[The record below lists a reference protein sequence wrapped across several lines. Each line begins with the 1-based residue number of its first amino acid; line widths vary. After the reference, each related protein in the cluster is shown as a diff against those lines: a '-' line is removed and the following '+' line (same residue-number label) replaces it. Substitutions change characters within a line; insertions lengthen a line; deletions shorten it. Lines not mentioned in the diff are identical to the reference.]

1 MLGGQPAGG
10 GGQEV
15 GKGKRRCGV
24 GGGGVWVR
32 FLSLFCPTRFER
44 GSGNRGPAVPLCCW
58 GFRRLRCC
66 ELRGGCSSI
75 RRSAFGFLYFILYIF
90 SFFFFPLPT
99 PPRFPSAFFPLL
111 SSPDGRMLPTS
122 MGESVEKVCKSAVA
136 RVICTPLYTRPAL
149 CTHYTT
155 LTSFA
160 RPRLP
165 PSRSV
170 LQPAPSHWGPRSISS
185 ARLLCF

>member
-1 MLGGQPAGG
+1 MGG

-15 GKGKRRCGV
+15 GEGKRRCGV

-136 RVICTPLYTRPAL
+136 RVICTPLYTRPAFTHPLHNAHLL
-149 CTHYTT
+149 CTAKASSKP
-155 LTSFA
+155 L
-160 RPRLP
+160 
-165 PSRSV
+165 RSTACPIA
-170 LQPAPSHWGPRSISS
+170 LGATQHQLSS
-185 ARLLCF
+185 AA